1 MKERAHHPGE
11 QGEFAAFEIDRLV
24 LKGADRVKF
33 LHGFC
38 TADIKR
44 MHAGEIR
51 EALILNT
58 KGKLVGQVQVLCAE
72 QVLELV
78 TWPGQASVLREHLDR
93 YLIREKVEFEVF
105 AGEGAWFVWSEA
117 RAALSNLS
125 ELAPGHWRETEYPPG
140 LCLVGCGEFC
150 GPGYLLLPRDGS
162 SPAKLAKIAERLENS
177 LGLRRQAADELE
189 RHRIGNRYPKFG
201 VDADSETLP
210 QELQRDAQAISFDKG
225 CYLGQETVAR
235 IDALGHV
242 NRLLVGLRWESG
254 PLPQLPAELIESDS
268 RVGRMTSLA
277 SGSSAVRGLAI
288 VKRAAA
294 RPGVQLRCGEAVFTV
309 E

>member
-1 MKERAHHPGE
+1 
-11 QGEFAAFEIDRLV
+11 
-24 LKGADRVKF
+24 
-33 LHGFC
+33 
-38 TADIKR
+38 
-44 MHAGEIR
+44 
-51 EALILNT
+51 
-58 KGKLVGQVQVLCAE
+58 
-72 QVLELV
+72 
-78 TWPGQASVLREHLDR
+78 
-93 YLIREKVEFEVF
+93 
-105 AGEGAWFVWSEA
+105 
-117 RAALSNLS
+117 
-125 ELAPGHWRETEYPPG
+125 
-140 LCLVGCGEFC
+140 
-150 GPGYLLLPRDGS
+150 
-162 SPAKLAKIAERLENS
+162 LENS